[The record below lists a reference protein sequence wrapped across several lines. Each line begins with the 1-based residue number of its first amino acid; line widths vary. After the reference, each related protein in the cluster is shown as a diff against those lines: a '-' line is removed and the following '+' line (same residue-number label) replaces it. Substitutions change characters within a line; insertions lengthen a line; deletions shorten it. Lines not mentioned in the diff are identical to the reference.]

1 MPLSDETTLRALNA
15 PTVLAIGCPPEL
27 TARCA
32 QALEGIGAVLAGAD
46 VVTAP
51 TLAAARQPL
60 AIVLME
66 DLYAFDPDEFDALA
80 RDVRASLVKVE
91 EDISA
96 AMLELLLSA
105 AIDAALDR
113 RRDARA
119 AGQQAVVRPALGDR
133 AAPPPPPASAQD
145 RSTGRQRRPSFSD
158 FEAPRSSR

>member
-32 QALEGIGAVLAGAD
+32 EALEGIGAVLVGAD

-51 TLAAARQPL
+51 TVAAARKPL

-66 DLYAFDPDEFDALA
+66 DLHAFDPDEFDALA
-80 RDVRASLVKVE
+80 RDVRASLVKVA

-113 RRDARA
+113 RREEARA
-119 AGQQAVVRPALGDR
+119 AARAAGDR
-133 AAPPPPPASAQD
+133 AAPPPPASSPGS
-145 RSTGRQRRPSFSD
+145 RRRPSFSD
-158 FEAPRSSR
+158 FQAPRSSR